1 MDDAF
6 QYPVFF
12 ECPNLDGESKKRAEL
27 YFRNRRKSGGGDCG
41 PITKQENKVY
51 RIAFDDRADQQRVLQ
66 KSKHEVKFADVC
78 LVLNVRER
86 PTCSPITTPTTSKLV
101 SLKLDSTS
109 SQEPPILGEEYELQ
123 PETYLLQYLKEC
135 PKAWEGLEI
144 ELLSL
149 ACSAQ
154 LYPEEGRVLVS
165 CFTQPGAADYVRNW
179 KAEVD
184 KLFDGYLCH
193 CEVDPHKVVA
203 LLESRNSLQTTND
216 VKVYSENGMAVVVG
230 QRSQVNA
237 KLMDVDA
244 LLGKQRPRLL
254 ERETCICR
262 LGEAK
267 LRLLWKEIE
276 HTLPKDFPGVKVTQ
290 GAPGQLHLEGS
301 VEDIL
306 KAKDWISDQEKLV
319 FERTVS
325 DMSPHFLS
333 FLRNVYGGPG
343 VLGQF
348 LGFSDNAEVELRETE
363 VRFFSLSA
371 DKLND
376 IQQKLQEKF
385 KEVKIDVPN
394 CSAVPSELQE
404 QLKSET
410 KEMNQGQYRSKVVF
424 GPDSSVFLLGHT
436 KEVEKLNE
444 VVIQFILDHA
454 SIEGKVN
461 LPYPEL
467 ALELPELLQ
476 LHGFD
481 YSGVTFCPLRS
492 SSRPTMLLEGPS
504 GKVTE
509 VKNRLCPFFDSLV
522 KSRVTIELPGAVRY
536 IESSSGRDNILRYA
550 HSQKCLVQPQEQAY
564 ATRQI
569 FASDAG
575 AGQVNTTV
583 ASYSLRDGLQVLV
596 CQGDISKQ
604 EADALVNAAN
614 EDLDHGGGVAA
625 ALSKAGGPQVQ
636 KESRALVKQTGKIPT
651 GDAVVTTGGNLN
663 CKNLVHAVG
672 PVGGKAGGQE
682 RVLLEKTVKSALN
695 LAEMME
701 FRSIAM
707 PCISS
712 GVFGVPVTVC
722 SEAIVTAVKE
732 FCSQGGRS
740 LRRIILID
748 NRGEVVRSMQD
759 ACDRLLQGTSTG
771 NRAPS
776 DLGFQMDAS
785 AQYAARGATAGAPG
799 GGVHVEIIQ
808 GSIENQ
814 QVDGLVSPM
823 VGHDPLSSRVGNFLS
838 SMVGPQLTAKFYN
851 EAGGAT
857 IPGEIILVEDLP
869 ALQSRGVF
877 FINLTPWD
885 NNQQGTAVQVL
896 RNGIKKMLASC
907 QICGYSSVAL
917 PVLGV
922 GAALRF
928 PHSVAARVIMEEVR
942 QFEHNRITGTSFLV
956 RIIVQSIQS
965 SKAFQS
971 CQDTMHLRGFTN
983 DADPDQASFYR
994 HISATNDEVT
1004 ASLGGIK
1011 LQMAVGDIT
1020 KENTDVIINTTDFS
1034 NNQSGVSKA
1043 ILTAAGPSV
1052 QTQLAQMGTPADF
1065 MCTTGPGGLAC
1076 KEIIHASFMRDH
1088 EVIRKN
1094 CNKILKHCESK
1105 GYSSVSF
1112 PAVNT
1117 GAAHMDLTKAC
1128 KALLDGMTSAIT
1140 DLKPSCLKLIRI
1152 VIFQQ
1157 SVFQAFRSE
1166 LENRF
1171 GQTATRHLSLREK
1184 AKQMLKKWQET
1195 RTRTTATPKG
1205 QIFASS
1211 KPPPAVIIV
1220 IGCGPDIIRTMKRD
1234 LEGILQDQL
1243 IEKDVDVE
1251 DFSRLD
1257 DMEREAVQA
1266 KLKVLG
1272 VSLEYKK
1279 RQSSEGR
1286 NGNRAENAARAEARD
1301 RSGSGTEVYV
1311 LKGLKEDVLT
1321 IIELINKAIR
1331 KALSEDNQEN
1341 NEAML
1346 ALDVQWSIQDTNE
1359 VWREL
1364 SLHDNYILE
1373 EAHKKKQVFVDIT
1386 SPDRIKVSVNLKEN
1400 KATNQLTGITFEVKR
1415 NESDTTL
1422 VLPTHWEPMHEV
1434 HFKKVE
1440 LQPTSSEYKNIAQ
1453 GFLQTAKYNI
1463 HKIERVQN
1471 LYLWYGYTVLKNC
1484 LLAKNDTAG
1493 DGEKL
1498 LYHGTSAESCN
1509 CIETGKFD
1517 RNFAGTHAALYGKG
1531 VYFAVT
1537 AAYSA
1542 DRFSPADASGMKRL
1556 YVAQVLTGRY
1566 TIGNS
1571 DLKAPPPR
1579 GSDKTDCFDSCVDNQ
1594 QNPSMFVIFHD
1605 HQAYPEYLITFS

>member
-1 MDDAF
+1 MSPF
-6 QYPVFF
+6 SV
-12 ECPNLDGESKKRAEL
+12 S
-27 YFRNRRKSGGGDCG
+27 
-41 PITKQENKVY
+41 
-51 RIAFDDRADQQRVLQ
+51 DQQRVLQ
-66 KSKHEVKFADVC
+66 KSKHEVKFADVR

-109 SQEPPILGEEYELQ
+109 SQEPPTLGEEYELQ
-123 PETYLLQYLKEC
+123 PDTYLLQYLKEC

-184 KLFDGYLCH
+184 TLFDGYLCH

-254 ERETCICR
+254 ERQTSICR

-290 GAPGQLHLEGS
+290 GAP
-301 VEDIL
+301 
-306 KAKDWISDQEKLV
+306 
-319 FERTVS
+319 
-325 DMSPHFLS
+325 
-333 FLRNVYGGPG
+333 
-343 VLGQF
+343 
-348 LGFSDNAEVELRETE
+348 
-363 VRFFSLSA
+363 
-371 DKLND
+371 
-376 IQQKLQEKF
+376 
-385 KEVKIDVPN
+385 
-394 CSAVPSELQE
+394 
-404 QLKSET
+404 
-410 KEMNQGQYRSKVVF
+410 
-424 GPDSSVFLLGHT
+424 
-436 KEVEKLNE
+436 
-444 VVIQFILDHA
+444 
-454 SIEGKVN
+454 
-461 LPYPEL
+461 
-467 ALELPELLQ
+467 
-476 LHGFD
+476 
-481 YSGVTFCPLRS
+481 
-492 SSRPTMLLEGPS
+492 
-504 GKVTE
+504 
-509 VKNRLCPFFDSLV
+509 
-522 KSRVTIELPGAVRY
+522 
-536 IESSSGRDNILRYA
+536 
-550 HSQKCLVQPQEQAY
+550 
-564 ATRQI
+564 
-569 FASDAG
+569 G

-663 CKNLVHAVG
+663 CKNLVHVVG

-785 AQYAARGATAGAPG
+785 AQYAAREATAGAPG

-838 SMVGPQLTAKFYN
+838 NMVGPQLTAKFYN

-857 IPGEIILVEDLP
+857 IPGEIILVEGLP
-869 ALQSRGVF
+869 ALQSRGVV

-907 QICGYSSVAL
+907 QIRGYSSVAL

-1011 LQMAVGDIT
+1011 LQMAVG
-1020 KENTDVIINTTDFS
+1020 
-1034 NNQSGVSKA
+1034 VSKA

-1052 QTQLAQMGTPADF
+1052 QTQLAQVGTPADF

-1094 CNKILKHCESK
+1094 CKKILKHCESK

-1128 KALLDGMTSAIT
+1128 KALLDGMTSAIM
-1140 DLKPSCLKLIRI
+1140 DLKPGCLKLIRI

-1279 RQSSEGR
+1279 RQSSEGG

-1346 ALDVQWSIQDTNE
+1346 ALDVQWSIQDTNK

-1400 KATNQLTGITFEVKR
+1400 KATNQLTGITFKVKR

-1434 HFKKVE
+1434 DFKKVE
-1440 LQPTSSEYKNIAQ
+1440 LQPTSPEYKNIAQ

-1471 LYLWYGYTVLKNC
+1471 IYLWYGYTVLKKY
-1484 LLAKNDTAG
+1484 LLAKNGTAG

-1509 CIETGKFD
+1509 CIEKGKFD
-1517 RNFAGTHAALYGKG
+1517 RNFAGKHAALYGKG